1 MFLRSAAA
9 AAAISRLFICSANTA
24 NTGFTAESACLHVL
38 VAGSRK
44 ANLNRFHRT
53 FFARARRACCGSLK
67 RADAK
72 WLEFQK
78 KGFCIFLSKI
88 FAFIIMTKMSLKCEM
103 EQVKIHEVK
112 RRHFSVCG
120 WGEKNL

>member
-1 MFLRSAAA
+1 MFLRS

-24 NTGFTAESACLHVL
+24 NTGFTAKSACLHVL

-44 ANLNRFHRT
+44 ANLNRFHRPC
-53 FFARARRACCGSLK
+53 FARAHRECCGLLK

-78 KGFCIFLSKI
+78 KGFCILLFYFNFSIHNYDKNVLKI
-88 FAFIIMTKMSLKCEM
+88 
-103 EQVKIHEVK
+103 
-112 RRHFSVCG
+112 
-120 WGEKNL
+120 